1 MNKIQPVILC
11 GGVGSRLWPLS
22 RNNYPKQFIEF
33 GDKDTLFQQSFNRLE
48 QLTYPNA
55 EKKNIL
61 IVSNKEHRFLI
72 ADQLNKL
79 NKQNSYTLILEPAS
93 KNTAPAL
100 TLAALNGASKNE
112 DPILIV
118 SPADQLIKDT
128 PAFNKAVV
136 KAIEQ
141 AILGKIVIFG
151 VPPTTPE
158 TGYGYIKAKDFSHEE
173 IFFKVESFSE
183 KPNQDKAQQYIEQND
198 YFWNSGIFVL
208 RASVWLDAI
217 RHFDSKTLDIVAKSY
232 KNAIYS
238 NELIKP
244 ASKLF
249 DSLYPNSIDYAVIEK
264 CPNTQFDL
272 SMIVLNAGW
281 SDLGSW
287 QSIWKNS
294 HKDKDNNVLEG
305 DVVVEKVK
313 GSFIYSKNRLVA
325 CMGLEDILIVDTPD
339 ALLVTK
345 KSLSQDLKLLI
356 SNINQSKHNALIEHR
371 KVYRPWG
378 WYDLLD
384 IGPYFKVKRILVN
397 PHSSL
402 SLQKH
407 EKRAEHWVV
416 VTGEAEVTCGNSII
430 KLKQNQSTY
439 IPIGTIHRLSNPFD
453 SSLEIIEIQT
463 GLYLEEDDILRFE
476 DDYGRLNQ
484 SEGNL

>member
-22 RNNYPKQFIEF
+22 RNNYPKQFIEL
-33 GDKDTLFQQSFNRLE
+33 GDKDTLFQQSFKRLE

-79 NKQNSYTLILEPAS
+79 NKKNSYTLILEPAS

-118 SPADQLIKDT
+118 SPADQLIKDI

-158 TGYGYIKAKDFSHEE
+158 TGYGYIKAKNVSHEE
-173 IFFKVESFSE
+173 FFFKVESFSE
-183 KPNQDKAQQYIEQND
+183 KPNQDKAQQYIELND

-208 RASVWLDAI
+208 RASLWLEAI
-217 RHFDSKTLDIVAKSY
+217 RHFDSKTLDIVTKSY
-232 KNAIYS
+232 KNGTNS
-238 NELIKP
+238 SDLIKP
-244 ASKLF
+244 SSTLF
-249 DSLYPNSIDYAVIEK
+249 DTLYPNSIDYAVIEK
-264 CPNTQFDL
+264 CPNTHFDL

-294 HKDKDNNVLEG
+294 YKDKDDNVLEG

-313 GSFIYSKNRLVA
+313 GSYIYSKNRLVA

-453 SSLEIIEIQT
+453 SPLEIIEIQT
-463 GLYLEEDDILRFE
+463 GLYLEEDDIQRFE